1 MNPIENIRQYF
12 PILNRKINGKPLTYL
27 DSAATTLKPK
37 PVVEAISKHYLLE
50 TSNIHRG
57 VHTLSEQATD
67 AYEKTREK
75 VKSFINAKHHH
86 EIVFTSGTTDSIN
99 LVAQSYGKN
108 FLKKGDAVL
117 ITHMEHHSNIVP
129 WQLLKE
135 QNETNLDVIPIN
147 QMGEINL
154 EAFEKKISNQTKLIS
169 VVYYSNSLGTI
180 NPIKK
185 IIHIAHEKNI
195 PVLIDAAQAMLHT
208 SIDVQALDVDFL
220 AFSAHK
226 MFGPTGLG
234 VLYAKESLLEKMP
247 PYRGGGDM
255 ILSVDFEKT
264 IFNELPYKFEAGT
277 PPIAQVIGFGA
288 AIDFIQKFSWK
299 TISSHEKEL
308 FDYTQKKLKK
318 IKDLKII
325 GEAKNKNSVFSF
337 VLKGIHPHDIGSILD
352 QEGIAIRTGHHCTQ
366 PIMKYYNIPATAR
379 ASLSLYNTKEDID
392 TLVKGIKKVIKI
404 FS

>member
-12 PILNRKINGKPLTYL
+12 PILNRKINEKPLTYL

-37 PVVEAISKHYLLE
+37 PVVQAICKHYLLE

-57 VHTLSEQATD
+57 VHTLSQQATV

-75 VKSFINAKHHH
+75 VKDFINAKHHH

-108 FLKKGDAVL
+108 FLKKGDTVL

-129 WQLLKE
+129 WQLLKK
-135 QNETNLDVIPIN
+135 QNKTNLDVIPIN
-147 QMGEINL
+147 QMGDINL
-154 EAFEKKISNQTKLIS
+154 ETFEKKISNQTKLIS

-185 IIHIAHEKNI
+185 IIQIAHKNNI

-247 PYRGGGDM
+247 PYQGGGDM

-288 AIDFIQKFSWK
+288 TIDFIQKFSWK
-299 TISSHEKEL
+299 TILSHEKEL
-308 FDYTQKKLKK
+308 FDHAQKELKK

-325 GEAKNKNSVFSF
+325 GEARDKSGVFSF
-337 VLKGIHPHDIGSILD
+337 VLKDIHPHDIGSILD

-366 PIMKYYNIPATAR
+366 PIMKYYQIPATAR
-379 ASLSLYNTKEDID
+379 VSLSLYNTKEDID
-392 TLVKGIKKVIKI
+392 ILIKGIKKVKKI